1 MSIVVDERFE
11 GPPAV
16 ANGGYVCGILA
27 EMLPGPAEVRLHA
40 PVPVGRALQL
50 EHEDQTVTLHDD
62 GTLLARG
69 RAGQVSADSPGSVG
83 FEEAARAVVSIGD
96 LEHHPFPNCFVC
108 GPHRA
113 PGDGLRLMPAQ
124 VRGRNVMASPWV
136 PHESLVD
143 SSGKIS
149 ERFVW
154 AALDCPSYWPIAE
167 PGELALLGTL
177 AGRVFGSVRAG
188 EKYVVVAW
196 ARERQGRKLLSGSA
210 VYTESGEQ
218 LGIAHATW
226 IKLS

>member
-1 MSIVVDERFE
+1 MSIIIDRHFE
-11 GPPAV
+11 GPPGI
-16 ANGGYVCGILA
+16 ANGGYVCGVLA
-27 EMLPGPAEVRLHA
+27 EPLPGPLEVRLQA
-40 PVPVGRALQL
+40 PVPVGRPLQL
-50 EHEDQTVTLHDD
+50 AHEDQTVTLHDD
-62 GTLLARG
+62 GTVFARG
-69 RAGQVSADSPGSVG
+69 RVGQITAGSPGFVG
-83 FEEAARAVVSIGD
+83 FEQAARATVPSDD
-96 LEHHPFPNCFVC
+96 LENHPFPDCFVC

-113 PGDGLRLMPAQ
+113 PSDGLRLMPAR
-124 VRGRNVMASPWV
+124 VPGRNVMASPWV

-143 SSGKIS
+143 SGGKIS

-167 PGELALLGTL
+167 LGELALLGTL
-177 AGRVFGSVRAG
+177 AGRVFGTVRPG